1 MLIGKAVRLVPLE
14 KGDLASTR
22 AWANDMSLNEDIL
35 RVLPVSEEDQAKWYE
50 NLLEDR
56 SRIVFAIKNSKSGE
70 HLGNTGLY
78 HIDWIHRRAEFWIL
92 IGDKRSWNRGLG
104 AEVVLLM
111 LLYGFHHLNLNKI
124 YLHVSE
130 NNKRALSLYRK
141 LKFVE
146 EGRLMEHYYIS
157 GRYVNILVMAMLR
170 SHYDCAK

>member
-14 KGDLASTR
+14 KAHLASTR

-35 RVLPVSEEDQAKWYE
+35 RVLPVFEEDQAKWYQ
-50 NLLEDR
+50 NLLEDQ
-56 SRIVFAIKNSKSGE
+56 SKIVFAIKSSKSGE

-92 IGDKRSWNRGLG
+92 IGHKKFWGKGVG
-104 AEVVLLM
+104 AEVVSLM

-130 NNKRALSLYRK
+130 RNNRALGLYKK
-141 LKFVE
+141 LKFLE

-170 SHYDCAK
+170 SDYDCAK